1 MRRGEAYRRAGI
13 VVGESHDR
21 DAEGRTTAERK
32 RLSGIR
38 PRSRWPLSS
47 SSRAFSGRC
56 QGSSRLVSRHWPF
69 GPADLSLSDMLVR
82 VRTPRHAPAPSE
94 HLTGLVTMV
103 PLREPTFAGDL
114 FGTSEDRY
122 IRRAE
127 VPQDGQRAD
136 FAPAESR
143 PPRRATSQNSRR
155 GHNRRRVEHPY
166 SLAVTDGSTDL
177 LRFQV
182 WNSVHTL
189 VYDNGSS
196 EALSTGSLS
205 VK

>member
-1 MRRGEAYRRAGI
+1 M
-13 VVGESHDR
+13 GESHDR

-114 FGTSEDRY
+114 LGAFEEQRCRKMASGRTSRRRNPDRPG
-122 IRRAE
+122 E
-127 VPQDGQRAD
+127 P
-136 FAPAESR
+136 
-143 PPRRATSQNSRR
+143 PPRTPEEDITVVESNTHTASPSPTGQPICSGSRSGTRCTRLYTTTAQARRSQRGRSR
-155 GHNRRRVEHPY
+155 
-166 SLAVTDGSTDL
+166 
-177 LRFQV
+177 
-182 WNSVHTL
+182 
-189 VYDNGSS
+189 
-196 EALSTGSLS
+196 
-205 VK
+205 